1 MSDDGEKMR
10 QAFLAVVE
18 TGSYAAGARALGR
31 DASVLSRRIA
41 ALEASLGIRLL
52 ERSTRRVSTTEAG
65 AQYYDKIR
73 QAMRLIR
80 DAEDEARTRA
90 AEPSGTLRLTLPT
103 AFGRR
108 WVAPMLPDFLKRHP
122 AIQIEATYDD
132 RYADLIAEEY
142 DLALR
147 IGHLADSGLVSR
159 RLAPTRR
166 LLCAAPAYLREAA
179 PLRDPDDLRRADCL
193 TFTPMSTHPVWHFA
207 QGDRAQAVRVAGR
220 MASDDIDALIAAALA
235 GCGVLMAADW
245 LVAQELRD
253 RRLVKVLSDWDVRGE
268 DGVFLLRPSRTHA
281 SAKVRAFGDWLAQRF
296 AVPPWQTPHAGRTA

>member
-1 MSDDGEKMR
+1 MSDDSEKMR

-31 DASVLSRRIA
+31 DPSVLSRRIA

-52 ERSTRRVSTTEAG
+52 ERSTRRLATTEAG
-65 AQYYDKIR
+65 AAFYAKIR

-80 DAEDEARTRA
+80 DAEDEARTQA
-90 AEPSGTLRLTLPT
+90 TAPSGLLRLTLPT

-108 WVAPMLPDFLKRHP
+108 WVAPMLPDFLKQYP
-122 AIQIEATYDD
+122 AVQIEATYDD

-147 IGHLADSGLVSR
+147 IGQLADSGLVSR
-159 RLAPTRR
+159 KLAPTRR
-166 LLCAAPAYLREAA
+166 VLCAAPAYLRDIA
-179 PLRDPDDLRRADCL
+179 PLRHPDDLRRADCL
-193 TFTPMSTHPVWHFA
+193 TFTPMSTHPVWHFLHA
-207 QGDRAQAVRVAGR
+207 GQPHAVRVAGR

-245 LVAQELRD
+245 LVAELLRD
-253 RRLVKVLSDWDVRGE
+253 GRLVEVLPAWQVCGE
-268 DGVFLLRPSRTHA
+268 DGVFLLRPSRPHTA
-281 SAKVRAFGDWLAQRF
+281 AKVRAFGDWLAGRL
-296 AVPPWQTPHAGRTA
+296 AVAPWLAP

>member
-1 MSDDGEKMR
+1 MNDDSEKMR

-18 TGSYAAGARALGR
+18 TGSYAAGARMLGR

-52 ERSTRRVSTTEAG
+52 ERSTRRVATTEAG

-80 DAEDEARTRA
+80 DAEDEARMRA
-90 AEPSGTLRLTLPT
+90 AEPSGLLRLTLPT

-108 WVAPMLPDFLKRHP
+108 WVAPMLPDFLRLHP
-122 AIQIEATYDD
+122 AVQIQATYDD

-147 IGHLADSGLVSR
+147 IGQLADSGLVSR

-166 LLCAAPAYLREAA
+166 VLCAAPAFLLENA
-179 PLRDPDDLRRADCL
+179 PLRHPDDLRRTDCL

-207 QGDRAQAVRVAGR
+207 QGEQLAAVRVTGR
-220 MASDDIDALIAAALA
+220 MASDDIDTLIAAALA

-245 LVAQELRD
+245 LVAEELRD
-253 RRLVKVLSDWDVRGE
+253 GRLVELLPDWQTCGE
-268 DGVFLLRPSRTHA
+268 DGVFLLRPSRVHA
-281 SAKVRAFGDWLAQRF
+281 PAKVRVFGDWLAQRL
-296 AVPPWQTPHAGRTA
+296 ALPPWQQA